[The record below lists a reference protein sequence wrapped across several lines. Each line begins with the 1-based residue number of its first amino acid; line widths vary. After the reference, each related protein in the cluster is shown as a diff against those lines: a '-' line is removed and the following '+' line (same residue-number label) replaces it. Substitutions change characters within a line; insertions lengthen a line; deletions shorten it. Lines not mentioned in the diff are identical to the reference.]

1 VKKNDKDLD
10 ELLELLRKNPKLM
23 RELVFDP
30 GNIKSLLANKA
41 ARRLLSQPVTDFL
54 TYVAGA
60 EDGYPIAQCFKGTRI
75 LCAKGTLLCVGG
87 TAHPTRL

>member
-41 ARRLLSQPVTDFL
+41 ARRLLSQPVTKFL
-54 TYVAGA
+54 AYVAGA
-60 EDGYPIAQCFKGTRI
+60 KDGYPIAQCFNGTKV
-75 LCAKGTLLCVGG
+75 LCAKGTLYCVGG
-87 TAHPTRL
+87 TAPPRL